1 MALLFLLRYSV
12 LAEQPYLI
20 ENRSAFYLWLRLCR
34 AVFSVSDSSLL
45 FLFSTLNFPFR
56 LDSMITPETTMAQLG
71 RRMLSAK
78 AEQFTESVIREMTR
92 LALKHGAVNL
102 SQGFPD
108 FAAPAEIK
116 EAARQAISDDIN
128 QYAITWGAK
137 PLRDAIVDKFERTQ
151 GIRVDPEREITICCG
166 STEAMMSAMMAV
178 INPGDEV
185 VVFEPF
191 YENYGPDAIL
201 SGATPRFVKM
211 RPPVDENTNWSY
223 DETELAAAFG
233 SRTKA
238 IILNTPNN
246 PTGKVFTRAELEF
259 IRDLCVRWNAY
270 CITDEI
276 YEHILYDGT
285 EHISMARIDGMRDR
299 TIVING
305 MSKTYSVTGWRVGW
319 AIAPP
324 EPSAA
329 IRKVHDFLTV
339 GAAAPLQQAGVAA
352 LKSSQAYYDRL
363 ATSYAEKRARLLKI
377 LTQAGFTVFKPRG
390 AYYIMTDITRF
401 ADPDARRFP
410 ADTKD
415 VRFAKYLVEEIG
427 VASVPGS
434 SFYNDPRDG
443 ALQVRFTFCKKEET
457 LAAAEQRLSKLQ
469 PAG

>member
-1 MALLFLLRYSV
+1 MNA
-12 LAEQPYLI
+12 
-20 ENRSAFYLWLRLCR
+20 
-34 AVFSVSDSSLL
+34 
-45 FLFSTLNFPFR
+45 
-56 LDSMITPETTMAQLG
+56 PECTMAQMT

-92 LALKHGAVNL
+92 LALKHNAVNL

-116 EAARQAISDDIN
+116 EAARQAIADDIN

-137 PLRDAIVDKFERTQ
+137 ALRDAIVEKFERTQ
-151 GIRVDPEREITICCG
+151 GLRVDPEREITICCG
-166 STEAMMSAMMAV
+166 STEAMMASMMAI
-178 INPGDEV
+178 INPGDEI

-211 RPPVDENTNWSY
+211 QPPEWTY
-223 DETELAAAFG
+223 DEKELSAAFG
-233 SRTKA
+233 PRTKA

-276 YEHILYDGT
+276 YEHILYDGA
-285 EHISMARIDGMRDR
+285 EHLTMARIEGMRDR

-305 MSKTYSVTGWRVGW
+305 MSKTYGVTGWRVGW

-324 EPSAA
+324 EATAA

-339 GAAAPLQQAGVAA
+339 GAAAPLQQAGAIA
-352 LKSSQAYYDRL
+352 LHSPQAYYDKL
-363 ATSYAEKRARLLKI
+363 AADYGARRARLLKI
-377 LTQAGFTVFKPRG
+377 LERAGFTVFKPRG
-390 AYYIMTDITRF
+390 AYYIMTDISRF
-401 ADPDARRFP
+401 SDPDPRRFP

-427 VASVPGS
+427 VAVVPGS
-434 SFYNDPRDG
+434 SFYNDPKDG
-443 ALQVRFTFCKKEET
+443 ANQVRFTFCKKEST
-457 LAAAEQRLSKLQ
+457 LAAAEERLARLH
-469 PAG
+469 A